1 MANPVSGVSNARAA
15 AKVEESQAP
24 QTAKKSAADKAGRA
38 EDTVNISPAGRAASQ
53 AQAQANG
60 QKTVSDAD
68 HDGH

>member
-1 MANPVSGVSNARAA
+1 MANPVSGVSNVHAA
-15 AKVEESQAP
+15 AKVAESHAP
-24 QTAKKSAADKAGRA
+24 QTAKKSAANNAGRA

-53 AQAQANG
+53 AQANG